1 MFFVCQ
7 YFFASFFEKIIFRLA
22 FLQETCY
29 NVHAELLKHQRGES
43 VDIHEK
49 LRERRKELDLTM
61 LQVAQKTGVSEA
73 TISRWESGDIANMR
87 RDKIISLANALQ
99 VHPSFIMGEDE
110 YNEACANNSFYDNI
124 IPLPNMNKVPLIGTI
139 ACGEPILAEENIEC
153 EIDIPEDINADFAL
167 RCSGNS
173 MIDARILDGD
183 IVYIRQQP
191 TVNNGEIAAVLIGNE
206 ATLKKVY
213 IAENTVTLV
222 ACNTAYQPLVYTNEQ
237 LNEIR
242 ILGKAVGFTSRI

>member
-1 MFFVCQ
+1 MNI
-7 YFFASFFEKIIFRLA
+7 YD
-22 FLQETCY
+22 
-29 NVHAELLKHQRGES
+29 N
-43 VDIHEK
+43 
-49 LRERRKELDLTM
+49 LRERRKEIGLTM
-61 LQVAQKTGVSEA
+61 LEVAKKVGVSEA
-73 TISRWESGDIANMR
+73 TVSRWESGDIANMR
-87 RDKIISLANALQ
+87 RDKIILLANALQ
-99 VHPSFIMGEDE
+99 VHPSFIMGEDD
-110 YNEACANNSFYDNI
+110 YNEACANNTSYDNI
-124 IPLPNMNKVPLIGTI
+124 IPLPNMNRIPLLGTI

-183 IVYIRQQP
+183 IVYIHQQP
-191 TVNNGEIAAVLIGNE
+191 TVNNGEIAAVLIGDE

-213 IAENTVTLV
+213 ITESTVTLV